1 MVPSKNIYNIKR
13 HVNNNHVGYTYHT
26 SKMINNVA
34 YNIIITGYATHQIT
48 NRTFATSH
56 ILEPYCIM
64 NIVSNCHLITIVKQF
79 YIIKDSALVVQ

>member
-1 MVPSKNIYNIKR
+1 M
-13 HVNNNHVGYTYHT
+13 
-26 SKMINNVA
+26 SKMINDVA
-34 YNIIITGYATHQIT
+34 YNFTILGYATHQIANIT
-48 NRTFATSH
+48 STTSH